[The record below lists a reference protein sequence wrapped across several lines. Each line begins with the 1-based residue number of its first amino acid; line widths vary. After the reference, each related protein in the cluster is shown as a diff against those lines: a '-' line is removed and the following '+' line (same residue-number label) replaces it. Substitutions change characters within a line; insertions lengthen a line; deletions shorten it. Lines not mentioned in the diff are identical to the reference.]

1 MTAVRTHDP
10 QAQQYAL
17 GHLTI
22 IDVPTPEL
30 VRIAARTGYDYVS
43 PRLICSGL
51 PGRDHS
57 LARDPRLLRETKQA
71 LAETGIPVHD
81 IELARIADDV
91 DPGAYRPELE
101 VGAEI
106 GARHLLSSIWS
117 ADRGYLVDAFG
128 RLCRRAAE
136 YGMTVNL
143 EWLALATVQTMADD
157 ADVLRQVNEPNGRL
171 MIDLHHFHRSHEKVS
186 DLAELPTEWF
196 EFVQICDAPG
206 PIPAERS
213 EMARIIRESR
223 EYLGEGGTDPASVLF
238 ALPPVVY
245 SMELPNAAH
254 VAALGAE
261 GHARRCLETARDY
274 LAREAA
280 ARGIAEREAVR

>member
-1 MTAVRTHDP
+1 MTALPNHDP
-10 QAQQYAL
+10 QAQRYSQQYSL

-30 VRIAARTGYDYVS
+30 VRIAARTGYDFVS
-43 PRLICSGL
+43 PRLICDGL

-57 LARDPRLLRETKQA
+57 LARNPELLRQTRQA

-117 ADRGYLVDAFG
+117 PDRGYLVDAFG
-128 RLCRRAAE
+128 RLCRLAAE
-136 YGMTVNL
+136 YDMTVNL
-143 EWLALATVQTMADD
+143 EWLALGTVTTMADA
-157 ADVLRQVNEPNGRL
+157 ADVLRQVDEPNARL
-171 MIDLHHFHRSHEKVS
+171 MIDLHHFHRSREKVS
-186 DLAELPTEWF
+186 DLAALPTEWF
-196 EFVQICDAPG
+196 EFVQICDAPAA
-206 PIPAERS
+206 IPTERE
-213 EMARIIRESR
+213 EMARIIREGR
-223 EYLGEGGTDPASVLF
+223 DYLGEGGTDPASVLG

-261 GHARRCLETARDY
+261 GHARRCLETARAY
-274 LAREAA
+274 LAEQAD
-280 ARGIAEREAVR
+280 EREATR